1 MPESKVLNPE
11 EARKRLLLAYR
22 AGNETS
28 FVEMLKSPV
37 FDAIDQ
43 RDAKGNRRL
52 HPLFVVGSVLF
63 LLAIAAFF
71 FFTLHK

>member
-1 MPESKVLNPE
+1 MPESNVLRPE

-28 FVEMLKSPV
+28 FLEMLKSPV
-37 FDAIDQ
+37 LDPIDQ
-43 RDAKGNRRL
+43 PDAKGQRRL
-52 HPLFVVGSVLF
+52 HPLLVVGSVLF

-71 FFTLHK
+71 FFTLQN

>member
-1 MPESKVLNPE
+1 MPEATVLKPE

-28 FVEMLKSPV
+28 FLEMLMTPV
-37 FDAIDQ
+37 LDPVDQ
-43 RDAKGNRRL
+43 RDAKGKRRL
-52 HPLFVVGSVLF
+52 HPLFVVGGVLF
-63 LLAIAAFF
+63 LLAIAAFL

>member
-1 MPESKVLNPE
+1 MPESTVLKPE

-28 FVEMLKSPV
+28 FFEMLKRPAL
-37 FDAIDQ
+37 DPIDQ
-43 RDAKGNRRL
+43 RDSQGRRRL
-52 HPLFVVGSVLF
+52 HPLVVVGGVLV
-63 LLAIAAFF
+63 LLAIASTI

>member
-1 MPESKVLNPE
+1 MPEATVLKPE

-28 FVEMLKSPV
+28 FLEMLMTPV
-37 FDAIDQ
+37 LDPVDQ
-43 RDAKGNRRL
+43 RDAKGERRL
-52 HPLFVVGSVLF
+52 HPLFVVGGVLF
-63 LLAIAAFF
+63 LLAIAAFL

>member
-1 MPESKVLNPE
+1 MPESQVLKPE

-22 AGNETS
+22 TGNETS
-28 FVEMLKSPV
+28 FLEMLKSPV
-37 FDAIDQ
+37 LDAIDQ

-52 HPLFVVGSVLF
+52 HSLFVVGGVLA
-63 LLAIAAFF
+63 LLAVVAFL